1 MPSHLI
7 NDYIA
12 GAIGGS
18 AGLLV
23 GHPFDTTKVKL
34 QTQHGSQLKGTV
46 AMASNIFKQGLT
58 AGFFRGLSWPLM
70 SYGVVNSV
78 LFGVYGNTLKF
89 LDKDKDTK
97 KSSYLNIYLAGCVGG
112 AAQLIPVIP
121 TDYVKVVLQSQIVPD
136 THGTKVHTPGKDPY
150 FKGPIQCAKHVYR
163 TKGLS
168 GLYKGGGAMFWRE
181 VPSYGLFLLVY
192 ESFSEGLKSKGW
204 TDSKGFIADFIAGG
218 CAGSITWFSIMP
230 IDVVKSRYQ
239 ADLLGQYNGPLD
251 CAVKS
256 YKAEGLRVFY
266 RGCAVTCVRAFPVNA
281 VTFVVY
287 SQILQYLDSR

>member
-34 QTQHGSQLKGTV
+34 QTQHGSQQNGTM
-46 AMASNIFKQGLT
+46 AMASNIFKQGWT

-121 TDYVKVVLQSQIVPD
+121 TDYVKVVLQSQISQGGQN
-136 THGTKVHTPGKDPY
+136 TTAKNTRNSPY
-150 FKGPIQCAKHVYR
+150 FKGPVQCARHVYN
-163 TKGLS
+163 TEGLA

-181 VPSYGLFLLVY
+181 VPSYGLFLLIY
-192 ESFSEGLKSKGW
+192 ESFSEALKSKGW

-218 CAGSITWFSIMP
+218 CAGSMTWFSIMP
-230 IDVVKSRYQ
+230 IDVIKSRYQ
-239 ADLLGQYNGPLD
+239 ADLVGQYKGPID
-251 CAVKS
+251 CAIQS
-256 YKAEGLRVFY
+256 YKADGLRVFY
-266 RGCAVTCVRAFPVNA
+266 RGSIVTCVRAFPVNA

-287 SQILQYLDSR
+287 SQVLQYLDNR